1 MQSNPGPVLSGQCEL
16 AEPSPGE
23 LGHDAVLLVRV
34 AEDVVSM
41 RVRQSEC
48 YSISAGDRAA
58 KDEMCVTVAYYF
70 PADDSTGHFCLGSNI
85 IL

>member
-1 MQSNPGPVLSGQCEL
+1 
-16 AEPSPGE
+16 
-23 LGHDAVLLVRV
+23 
-34 AEDVVSM
+34 M